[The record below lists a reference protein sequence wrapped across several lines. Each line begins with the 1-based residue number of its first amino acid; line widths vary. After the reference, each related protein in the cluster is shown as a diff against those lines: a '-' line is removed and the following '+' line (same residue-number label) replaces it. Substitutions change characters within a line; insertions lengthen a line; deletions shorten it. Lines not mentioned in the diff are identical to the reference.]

1 MQAKKKQKR
10 VVRSSRERISKRG
23 KFFFALYIMHTY
35 AHTHVFIVVREREDR
50 RKDEAVDA
58 VAAEMFGSEVVEFA

>member
-1 MQAKKKQKR
+1 
-10 VVRSSRERISKRG
+10 
-23 KFFFALYIMHTY
+23 MHT
-35 AHTHVFIVVREREDR
+35 HTCIYSIREREDR

>member
-1 MQAKKKQKR
+1 MY
-10 VVRSSRERISKRG
+10 
-23 KFFFALYIMHTY
+23 YI
-35 AHTHVFIVVREREDR
+35 REREDR

>member
-23 KFFFALYIMHTY
+23 KIFFALYIMHT
-35 AHTHVFIVVREREDR
+35 HTCIYSIREREDR